1 MERSTLRNMGNRG
14 ASMARRQLQ
23 TLTEPMYYIL
33 LALTVERYGYETM
46 QVIVEKTQGRVKIG
60 PGTLYTLLS
69 RFNGEGII
77 KQVEEVERR
86 KIYIITELGLEL
98 LEKEHI
104 RLKQLVEDGNNVL
117 YGHKTDEE
125 DSNPEIL
132 VESEDEVNQQV
143 ESIFK
148 KPKDDSIFF

>member
-1 MERSTLRNMGNRG
+1 MDFGNRG
-14 ASMARRQLQ
+14 GDVARRQLQ

-33 LALTVERYGYETM
+33 LSLTVERYGYEIM
-46 QVIVEKTQGRVKIG
+46 QLILEKTQGRIKIG

-69 RFNGEGII
+69 RFNEEGII
-77 KQVEEVERR
+77 NQVEQIERR
-86 KIYIITELGLEL
+86 KVYIITELGMEL

-104 RLKQLVEDGNNVL
+104 RLKQLVKDGNKVL
-117 YGHKTDEE
+117 YGDIRHEE
-125 DSNPEIL
+125 DSKDEMP
-132 VESEDEVNQQV
+132 VELEDQADQQV